1 MKVLLLKKKKSVPQ
15 DILGRESSKDTF
27 GILAL
32 PNFKYMIWQNVLQP
46 VGGDGDSSASG
57 LGSSDVH
64 SRGFVY
70 KFLQLWFEKTRKILP
85 NSNNPASSVF

>member
-32 PNFKYMIWQNVLQP
+32 PNFKYMI
-46 VGGDGDSSASG
+46 
-57 LGSSDVH
+57 
-64 SRGFVY
+64 
-70 KFLQLWFEKTRKILP
+70 
-85 NSNNPASSVF
+85 